1 MSFKGILLATGL
13 LGLCFSASAQIESD
27 SLDDLSSWGQRFLP
41 SDEPE
46 FSNTLWR
53 NSSNETLL
61 ALMQSVDVR
70 SLGPAEKRL
79 LRRVV
84 LSPATRPEGDR
95 ASDLLAERA
104 RLMLELGEARAAGA
118 VAPELEEDSRGLDP
132 DTFAI
137 DLDLASGQEASA
149 CGALRGQ
156 TGETDY
162 WYKLRAVCA
171 VLQDNFSGAELAIE
185 IAEAQGVEDEWLI
198 AAIFAAAGDVPNP
211 PNARFD
217 TGLNIALSA
226 KADLDMSSITLAGG
240 RPDLSAAAARRP
252 GIPDDL
258 RVRFAEIA
266 SEFDLISVDER
277 REILDNRYAS
287 EEAGSFSALEVALAD
302 LKDPLISDGQR
313 HQQLATALRAAAD
326 TDLTTFRTTA
336 TLFLPDLQQL
346 VQTPV
351 SADFAIDYAKAAMI
365 AGDRETALDWLGTF
379 NFEGSGEPDPYE
391 IAVIEALDILA
402 GGESSRPSLIA
413 IEARLIDAIDSTDRE
428 LQATSILTAWT
439 GLGYALSP
447 LGRDFLAQT
456 SDRGERIA
464 QGQRTGLRAAV
475 LSEAVAEAALLV
487 LTTTRGDPA
496 RLSPPDFSELL
507 SALAALGAEDIARDL
522 AIESTQFWKDTE

>member
-1 MSFKGILLATGL
+1 MSFKGILLATGFL
-13 LGLCFSASAQIESD
+13 SLCLSATAQIESD

-61 ALMQSVDVR
+61 ALLQSIDVR

-84 LSPATRPEGDR
+84 LSPATRPRGDR
-95 ASDLLAERA
+95 ASDLLTERA
-104 RLMLELGEARAAGA
+104 RLMLELGEARAAAA
-118 VAPELEEDSRGLDP
+118 VAPELGEDSRGLDP
-132 DTFAI
+132 ETFAI

-149 CGALRGQ
+149 CRALNGQ
-156 TGETDY
+156 TGEAHY

-185 IAEAQGVEDEWLI
+185 IAEAQGVEDDWMI

-226 KADLDMSSITLAGG
+226 KADLDMSSFTLAGG
-240 RPDLSAAAARRP
+240 RPDLAAAAALRP

-266 SEFDLISVDER
+266 SEYDLISVEER
-277 REILDNRYAS
+277 REILTNRFES
-287 EEAGSFSALEVALAD
+287 EETASFSALEVALAD
-302 LKDPLISDGQR
+302 LDDPLISDGQR
-313 HQQLATALRAAAD
+313 HQQLANVLGASARA
-326 TDLTTFRTTA
+326 DLTTYRSTA

-346 VQTPV
+346 IQTPV
-351 SADFAIDYAKAAMI
+351 AADHAIDYAKAAMI
-365 AGDRETALDWLGTF
+365 AGDRETALGWLDTF
-379 NFEGSGEPDPYE
+379 NFEGSGEPDPYD

-413 IEARLIDAIDSTDRE
+413 IETRLIEAVDSSDRE
-428 LQATSILTAWT
+428 VQAGAILTAWT
-439 GLGYALSP
+439 GLGYSLSP
-447 LGRDFLAQT
+447 LGRDFLAQQ
-456 SDRGERIA
+456 SDRGERVA

-475 LSEAVAEAALLV
+475 LSEATAEASLLV
-487 LTTTRGDPA
+487 LATTRGDPA
-496 RLSPPDFSELL
+496 RLAPPDFADLL
-507 SALAALGAEDIARDL
+507 TALVALGAEDIARDL
-522 AIESTQFWKDTE
+522 AIESTEFWKDTE